1 MALHHINILFQT
13 LTECEHQLLQIII
26 PLCTEGIST
35 VTMKDGPVK
44 DVPTK
49 IILMDESAVSI
60 WLNPSK
66 TKNHFGNTPIY
77 GTQHLIC
84 VESPNYCK

>member
-1 MALHHINILFQT
+1 MQT
-13 LTECEHQLLQIII
+13 PTI
-26 PLCTEGIST
+26 TNNNSTMYEGTTT

-60 WLNPSK
+60 WL
-66 TKNHFGNTPIY
+66 
-77 GTQHLIC
+77 
-84 VESPNYCK
+84 ESIKD